1 MSKPVICYLDDD
13 ETNLQLVISSL
24 EQQFYV
30 ETLSESLGA
39 LEKIR
44 AIKPEL
50 VILDVNMPDING
62 YEMCRLIRQDSD
74 LSGLPVVFLTCLTTL
89 KDRLEGYDAG
99 GDAYLGKPFKIA
111 ELTSV
116 IHVHLHRRHQLD
128 VIQEQMLSAQDM
140 AMTMMKTQSELGEVV
155 QFSRNVSRANNIEAF
170 TTTLFDTL
178 ARFGLESSIQINLL
192 SGALHRRSDAGALT
206 GMEQELFELSSGAG
220 RITSF
225 GNKCIYTSKH
235 LVLLVKNVPLEDIE
249 LAGRL
254 RDHLAIVVD
263 SADVSL
269 RLIEQDLQLKQ
280 KKIEVSGT
288 SLNTINNEFDS
299 ILDRLKQ
306 MDSQAKQ
313 AFESLSLNIEMSFLY
328 LGLTEQQEGQLLT
341 LVKES
346 REKADGYKEMSAH
359 MFDSMQLI
367 GEAVRKL
374 SCE

>member
-346 REKADGYKEMSAH
+346 REKADGYKDMSAH

>member
-89 KDRLEGYDAG
+89 SDRLEGYDAG

-170 TTTLFDTL
+170 TSTLFDTL

-346 REKADGYKEMSAH
+346 REKADGYKDMSAH

>member
-89 KDRLEGYDAG
+89 SDRLEGYDAG

-170 TTTLFDTL
+170 TSTLFDTL

>member
-170 TTTLFDTL
+170 TSTLFDTL

>member
-89 KDRLEGYDAG
+89 SDRLEGYDAG

-346 REKADGYKEMSAH
+346 REKADGYKDMSAH